1 MQRSPAKYMSDEEIS
16 ALSDPEL
23 IDLIRRL
30 LEETELRM
38 MQKESE

>member
-1 MQRSPAKYMSDEEIS
+1 MSDEEIS